1 MRKWR
6 KSQQKPMNTND
17 NNCKDILHQSS
28 FLYIF
33 LPQLTQQND
42 NKREKMC
49 IETIKITTCFA
60 SSNIET
66 LLERCLFRFQC
77 RRQQNTHTHTEKMT
91 GGKRID
97 MTWHSPPIVLC
108 RQHQTT
114 SYHRKRFSFHN
125 LVVLLFFFMF
135 IYHWNM
141 ERLTVMSEWL

>member
-1 MRKWR
+1 MITIERYFA
-6 KSQQKPMNTND
+6 SIIIFT
-17 NNCKDILHQSS
+17 
-28 FLYIF
+28 FFF

-42 NKREKMC
+42 NEREKMC
-49 IETIKITTCFA
+49 NETIKITTCFA

-77 RRQQNTHTHTEKMT
+77 RQQNRHTEKMT
-91 GGKRID
+91 EGKRID

-114 SYHRKRFSFHN
+114 SHHRKRFSFHN
-125 LVVLLFFFMF
+125 LVALLFFFMF

-141 ERLTVMSEWL
+141 ERLTVMSE